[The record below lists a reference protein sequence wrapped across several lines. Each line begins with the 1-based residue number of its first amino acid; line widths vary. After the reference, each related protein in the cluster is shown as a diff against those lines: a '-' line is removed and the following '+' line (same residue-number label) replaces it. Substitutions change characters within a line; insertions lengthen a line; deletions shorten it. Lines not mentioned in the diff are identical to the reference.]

1 MERVFIL
8 DRSGSMQTCRDDT
21 IGGYN
26 AFIQAQK
33 DLGGTMTLYLFDHE
47 IQTVYEKKD
56 IVTVEPLT
64 SNTFVPRGSTAL
76 YDAIGYAITRV
87 PGKVTF
93 VIFTDGQENASRKY
107 GRDAIR
113 DLIEMRRRDGSEFLY
128 LGADEST
135 FDEATSIGISQND
148 VTRFDV
154 HDSPA
159 TFDAI
164 DRCIRAR
171 SSGVNTPL
179 GDKNTAEV

>member
-8 DRSGSMQTCRDDT
+8 DRSGSMQQCREDT

-26 AFIQAQK
+26 AFIEAQK

-47 IQTVYEKKD
+47 IHTVYEKKD
-56 IVTVEPLT
+56 IAEVEPLT
-64 SNTFVPRGSTAL
+64 SNSFVPRGSTAL

-87 PGKVTF
+87 PGKVMF
-93 VIFTDGQENASRKY
+93 IIFTDGHENASRKY
-107 GRDAIR
+107 GRDSVK
-113 DLIEMRRRDGSEFLY
+113 DLIEMRRLDGSDFLY

-135 FDEATSIGISQND
+135 FDDAISIGIAQHD
-148 VTRFDV
+148 VTRFGI

-159 TFDAI
+159 TFESI

-171 SSGVNTPL
+171 SGGANTPL
-179 GDKNTAEV
+179 GDKNTYTV